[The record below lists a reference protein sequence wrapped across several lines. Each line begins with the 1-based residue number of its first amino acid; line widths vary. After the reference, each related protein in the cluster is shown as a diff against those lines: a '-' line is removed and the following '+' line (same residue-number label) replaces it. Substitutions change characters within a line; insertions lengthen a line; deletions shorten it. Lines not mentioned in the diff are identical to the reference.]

1 MATNTFDPFIPEWW
15 ANTSLAILNE
25 TLVALPLTNVD
36 FGSQFASG
44 GQVINTRRPARMTA
58 TRKEKTTAIA
68 QQDLSATN
76 VAIPLDQHIYNSF
89 EVHDLDQ
96 QWSMQD
102 LISTYLAPATFAL
115 AKMADGVVLGQMSQF
130 AYADKLAGD
139 TSQTTYSNFVDARAK
154 LDNNLAYSE
163 GRNLILNPNI
173 EAKLLK
179 DQVLYQVNTSGSSR
193 ALRAGEVGNLVGF
206 NLFKTQNLISNTIA
220 VTTGVA
226 SFVPAAAALA
236 GATTFTANQS
246 SPVFAANDWISIK
259 GRPYKITNVAGGG
272 DPRTITL
279 NKALH
284 TALATTDT
292 IYVYKAATAS
302 TNYAEG
308 WSEAVV
314 TNTPSNTYIPQ
325 AGDMVEIGS
334 YQYGVI
340 AVPAANT
347 LLLDRPLEAAVSSS
361 DPIRTIPGGNSCF
374 AFHRDAIATVIR
386 PLAPT
391 RAGTGVASY
400 TAAANGLTVRA
411 QMWYDATYQKMKVSL
426 DFLMGVQV
434 LDLNLGVVIN
444 T

>member
-1 MATNTFDPFIPEWW
+1 VANDFDPFIPEWW
-15 ANTSLAILNE
+15 ANASLAILNE

-36 FGSQFASG
+36 FGTEFARG

-58 TRKEKTTAIA
+58 GRKNKTTAIT
-68 QQDLSATN
+68 QQDVSAEN
-76 VAIPLDQHIYNSF
+76 VAIPLDQHIFNSF

-102 LISTYLAPATFAL
+102 LISTYLAPASFAL
-115 AKMADGVVLGQMSQF
+115 AKMADGVVLGQMARF
-130 AYADKLAGD
+130 AYGDKLAGD

-163 GRNLILNPNI
+163 GRNLILNPSV

-206 NLFKTQNLISNTIA
+206 NLFKTQNLVSNTI
-220 VTTGVA
+220 VVQTGVA
-226 SFVPAAAALA
+226 SFSPAAAAVL

-259 GRPYKITNVAGGG
+259 GRPYKITGVAGGS

-284 TALATTDT
+284 TALTTSDV

-302 TNYAEG
+302 TGYVIG
-308 WSEAVV
+308 WQEPIV
-314 TNTPSNTYIPQ
+314 TDAPSSTYIPK

-334 YQYGVI
+334 HQYGVLS
-340 AVPAANT
+340 VPAANT
-347 LLLDRPLEAAVSSS
+347 LVLDRPLQAAVSSS
-361 DPIRTIPGGNSCF
+361 DPIRTIPGGTSCF
-374 AFHRDAIATVIR
+374 AFHRDAISTVIR

-391 RAGTGVASY
+391 RPGTGVASY
-400 TAAANGLTVRA
+400 TAAANGLSVRA
-411 QMWYDATYQKMKVSL
+411 QMWYDAEYQKMKVSL